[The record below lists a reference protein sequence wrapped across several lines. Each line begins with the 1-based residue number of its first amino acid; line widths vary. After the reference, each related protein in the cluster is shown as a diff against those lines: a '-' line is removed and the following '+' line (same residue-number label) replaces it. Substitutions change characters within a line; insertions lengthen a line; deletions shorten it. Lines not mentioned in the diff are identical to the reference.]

1 MQNTSKCYLP
11 SSCGGRDVEYPER
24 RIEKVKCLEN
34 GFRAKEMKNRE
45 RNSDFSVQ
53 KSRHPSKV
61 SSSGR
66 RRSDQFSKF
75 EFDNN
80 ALKNLSSDHHGFV
93 SPYPPR
99 PQLNEVQS
107 RTAPLSRRS
116 SDHYRLPSPNDQ
128 VSFHESLKDLLQ
140 ASDSADVHRQS
151 PFSVTEPSIQ
161 VQESSLLDP
170 DANDSQTSQDVHPA
184 RKASKSLRVFASST
198 LNTNDGNNNT
208 LHPVPEGDSVGR
220 SSPAIPDQS
229 TIYSHQNYHSNSTPG
244 LLEPNV
250 INTNPQDS
258 LTTTPKASRGR
269 KEGSTSSKTTATYIP
284 HHPSTRSSQHLPL
297 LPDASFEFDRSLSRP
312 RSSPLSTPRSS
323 FSSNSSSPPDEN
335 PFFNWNVDY
344 PITVQLEPFKHQVG
358 GHTAFFRFSRRA
370 VCKPLTRNENTF
382 YETIETC
389 HPELLPFIPKYI
401 GVLNVTHT
409 ETDQSKEDTEAG
421 EKDQDASKSSSKTH
435 KKNIYGQSQ
444 SQTCGYIPEV
454 SVEQNRHIFPE
465 WMLPG
470 HCRYDTGGS
479 YHNKS
484 SSLDDRP
491 LSNSTDSPEPR
502 KTPWGTTLIN
512 RKLREQVLKEV
523 FAPKHARQSLAS
535 RYKLRNTHRSSR
547 PSVFRDNTVN
557 VFPYDNV
564 PRSRRNSETDPNKS
578 LSCSVED
585 KCYDMCTAVDEE
597 NEEMDYDP
605 LNKQNKGTRNQR
617 RYSSDAVWEEPE
629 SDEFPRLSEM
639 LGDYECKPGLPK
651 SSKYIEYSKKMQA
664 QKNAS
669 EDPIFAM
676 DNEDSFEDPPPLEAV
691 DNNSTTDRAHRTT
704 SFPVLS
710 KALPEE
716 HEKLKQPKEDPD
728 ALNRSTQIERYIVIE
743 DLTSGMNRPCVLD
756 VKMGT
761 RQYGIMATEKKKAS
775 QTKKCAMTTSR
786 VLGVRICGMQVWHS
800 NCQSYTFEDK
810 YVGRDIK
817 AGEEFQLALMRFLG
831 WMEDDEDNEHVLIH
845 HVPAILRKLRH
856 LEQIVRLLRGSRLY
870 ASSLLFIYDGE
881 PSPSNGSSSSL
892 DHEGASAREID
903 IRIVDFANCV
913 FAEDKNMLSDA
924 TCPPQHP
931 ESYDK
936 GYVRGLR
943 TLRLYF
949 SKIYR
954 ESKGMHVAERGYE
967 DNFTEGC
974 DELGEELDFPD
985 EDPACGDAS
994 T

>member
-1 MQNTSKCYLP
+1 MQNTSKCCLP
-11 SSCGGRDVEYPER
+11 SSYSGRNAKYPER
-24 RIEKVKCLEN
+24 KLEKLKCPEN
-34 GFRAKEMKNRE
+34 G
-45 RNSDFSVQ
+45 
-53 KSRHPSKV
+53 
-61 SSSGR
+61 R
-66 RRSDQFSKF
+66 RQSDQFPHSEF
-75 EFDNN
+75 ENTVHQPL
-80 ALKNLSSDHHGFV
+80 APIYHAPVSNLSH
-93 SPYPPR
+93 
-99 PQLNEVQS
+99 PQVNERQS
-107 RTAPLSRRS
+107 HTAPLSRRS
-116 SDHYRLPSPNDQ
+116 SDHYQQLTPNNQ
-128 VSFHESLKDLLQ
+128 QTAFHDSLQDLLQ
-140 ASDSADVHRQS
+140 DTNFADMHCQS
-151 PFSVTEPSIQ
+151 PFSATEPSIH
-161 VQESSLLDP
+161 VEEPSSMEP
-170 DANDSQTSQDVHPA
+170 DANETQASQDVHPA
-184 RKASKSLRVFASST
+184 RKASKSLRVFESST
-198 LNTNDGNNNT
+198 LNPNDANNNT
-208 LHPVPEGDSVGR
+208 LHPVPENDSLGR
-220 SSPAIPDQS
+220 NSPAVPDQI
-229 TIYSHQNYHSNSTPG
+229 TKYSHQNYHSNSTPA

-250 INTNPQDS
+250 GSAHPQGI

-312 RSSPLSTPRSS
+312 RTSPLSTPRSS
-323 FSSNSSSPPDEN
+323 FSSKSSSPPDDN

-409 ETDQSKEDTEAG
+409 ETDQKKDEAEGTEN
-421 EKDQDASKSSSKTH
+421 DRDVTQSSSKAA
-435 KKNIYGQSQ
+435 KKNVYGQS
-444 SQTCGYIPEV
+444 SQRQPCGYIPEV

-470 HCRYDTGGS
+470 QIRHDTES
-479 YHNKS
+479 DHNKS
-484 SSLDDRP
+484 SSIDDRP
-491 LSNSTDSPEPR
+491 SSNDGESSQPR

-523 FAPKHARQSLAS
+523 FAPKHARQSQSLGS
-535 RYKLRNTHRSSR
+535 RYKLRKSHRSSR

-557 VFPYDNV
+557 IYHFDHNS
-564 PRSRRNSETDPNKS
+564 RSRRNSEADPNKS

-585 KCYDMCTAVDEE
+585 KSCDMCTAVDEE

-605 LNKQNKGTRNQR
+605 LSKQNKGSRNQR

-629 SDEFPRLSEM
+629 SSEFPRLSEM

-651 SSKYIEYSKKMQA
+651 SSTYIENSKKLQA

-669 EDPIFAM
+669 EVPMFAM
-676 DNEDSFEDPPPLEAV
+676 DNEDLYEGPPPLEAV
-691 DNNSTTDRAHRTT
+691 DNNISDDQPHRTT
-704 SFPVLS
+704 SFPILPKASHEEQDVPKHS
-710 KALPEE
+710 KEE
-716 HEKLKQPKEDPD
+716 DSSLHR
-728 ALNRSTQIERYIVIE
+728 ATQIERYIVIE

-800 NCQSYTFEDK
+800 WFQSYTFEDK

-831 WMEDDEDNEHVLIH
+831 WTEDDEDNEHLLIH
-845 HVPAILRKLRH
+845 HIPAILRKLRH

-881 PSPSNGSSSSL
+881 PSPNNGSSSSL
-892 DHEGASAREID
+892 DHEGANSREID

-913 FAEDKNMLSDA
+913 FAEDKNMLSEA

-931 ESYDK
+931 DSYDK
-936 GYVRGLR
+936 GYIRGLR

-954 ESKGMHVAERGYE
+954 EAKGMRVAERGYE
-967 DNFTEGC
+967 DNLTDAC

-985 EDPACGDAS
+985 EDADACGDAS